1 VTRAREGSRLVRRTF
16 RTPLTT
22 RVLLLSAVAAV
33 LVGTVMVVL
42 IVAVTGQRDAARSA
56 FRSQE
61 ALAAGN
67 QLEKSLITIENGV
80 RGYVASRRERFLD
93 PANEALSSYP
103 GEVRQLSSLVDDDP
117 GQQARAR
124 QIGVEIDDYVK
135 LWARPLIGV
144 ARRQPAQARSIVI
157 TNQGRLRLDRIQR
170 DFARLFARERA
181 VINAREQRAEQRS
194 SRAIAIGAGGLALVL
209 LVAGGVTLYL
219 RRAVVRPVVTVA
231 AATGRLAAGE
241 LSARVPA
248 RRHDELGD
256 LARGF
261 NAMADSLQRSRAQLE
276 HSNAELKRSNAELD
290 QFASVTSHD
299 LQAPLT
305 TISMYAELIE
315 RRHASDLNG
324 GMALVDGIRNATQE
338 ARTLIRDL
346 LEYSR
351 AGRGEL
357 ALEVVP
363 VEEMVNRALEVLAGP
378 IEAAGARVT
387 VSELPS
393 VRVDRAGVC
402 RVLQN
407 LIGNAVKF
415 TVPGR
420 PSEVAIG
427 ASREGTMWRIWVR
440 DNGIGMKA
448 EDAERIFQPFK
459 RLHGEEAYPGT
470 GIGLAICE
478 RIVTQHGGRIWVTST
493 LGEGSTFLFTLPAVE
508 TT

>member
-1 VTRAREGSRLVRRTF
+1 VTRAPQGSRLVRRTF

-61 ALAAGN
+61 ALSAGN

-80 RGYVASRRERFLD
+80 RGYVASRRDRFLD

-103 GEVRQLSSLVDDDP
+103 AEVRHLTSLVDDDP
-117 GQQARAR
+117 GQQARAK
-124 QIGVEIDDYVK
+124 QIGVQIDDYVK

-181 VINAREQRAEQRS
+181 VINAREERAEQRS

-219 RRAVVRPVVTVA
+219 RRAVVHPVVTVA

-248 RRHDELGD
+248 RRNDELGD

-261 NAMADSLQRSRAQLE
+261 NVMADSLQRSRTELE

-357 ALEVVP
+357 ALEAVP
-363 VEEMVNRALEVLAGP
+363 VEDMVNRSLEALAGP
-378 IEAAGARVT
+378 IESAGARVT
-387 VSELPS
+387 VADLPV

-402 RVLQN
+402 RVMQN

-420 PSEVAIG
+420 PPEVSIG
-427 ASREGTMWRIWVR
+427 AARDGAMWRVWVR

-478 RIVTQHGGRIWVTST
+478 RIVSQHGGRIWVTST
-493 LGEGSTFLFTLPAVE
+493 PGEGSTFLFTLPGPEA
-508 TT
+508 